1 VNHRRKSFIAEY
13 LLNGNATEAALK
25 AGYSN
30 QTAYSQGQRLL
41 KNVEIMNEIKQSQ
54 ERVQEEAE
62 IKLREVVLQI
72 RFLAIHGKT
81 EAIRLK
87 ALDMLM
93 KHLGGYMD
101 SFKMLAIMKDEHL
114 EQVAKKIPSWF
125 DE

>member
-1 VNHRRKSFIAEY
+1 MNHRRKRFVAEY
-13 LLNGNATEAALK
+13 LLNGNATYAALK

-54 ERVQEEAE
+54 ERIQQEAE
-62 IKLREVVLQI
+62 INLKEVVLQI
-72 RFLAIHGKT
+72 KFLATYGKT

-93 KHLGGYMD
+93 RHLGGYMD

-114 EQVAKKIPSWF
+114 EQVARKIPSWF